1 MSRLDNRLGARRS
14 KMATCIVRSTRVR
27 NMSNDV
33 DVLLENVIKSGI
45 MVIEILKK

>member
-1 MSRLDNRLGARRS
+1 MNHVSVSPTDGNGPTQGQRKFD
-14 KMATCIVRSTRVR
+14 
-27 NMSNDV
+27 DV